1 MQTGAWFSFP
11 KEGIAS
17 FEEPQA
23 HMNTN
28 LLQGVTVKV
37 IEMRIDPWS
46 LDLFIRIDFE
56 KTHFPFSHEAI
67 THSPSMTWSGPR
79 SISQG

>member
-1 MQTGAWFSFP
+1 MQAGAWLSFL

-23 HMNTN
+23 HMNSN
-28 LLQGVTVKV
+28 FLQGVIVKV
-37 IEMRIDPWS
+37 IEIRIDPWS
-46 LDLFIRIDFE
+46 LDLFIRINFE
-56 KTHFPFSHEAI
+56 KTHFPFSYEAA
-67 THSPSMTWSGPR
+67 TYSPSMTWSGPR